1 MVTMPGGA
9 MAMIEGTVVG
19 NPLRDAIGTK
29 KRSLDAR
36 RRGSG
41 KERAQGEREE
51 MKGEETEGKRA
62 HKIGE
67 LREEMKGRRQGKG
80 RDL

>member
-1 MVTMPGGA
+1 MPGGA

-29 KRSLDAR
+29 KRSLDAK

-41 KERAQGEREE
+41 KERAQREREE
-51 MKGEETEGKRA
+51 MKGEETEETEGKRA

>member
-1 MVTMPGGA
+1 MPGGA

-29 KRSLDAR
+29 KRSLDAK

-51 MKGEETEGKRA
+51 MKGEETEEKRA

>member
-1 MVTMPGGA
+1 MPGGA

-29 KRSLDAR
+29 KRSLDAK

-41 KERAQGEREE
+41 KERTQREE

>member
-1 MVTMPGGA
+1 MPGGA

-29 KRSLDAR
+29 KRSLDAK

-41 KERAQGEREE
+41 KERTQREREE
-51 MKGEETEGKRA
+51 MKEEETEGKRA

>member
-1 MVTMPGGA
+1 MPGGA

-29 KRSLDAR
+29 KRSLDAKR
-36 RRGSG
+36 RRSG
-41 KERAQGEREE
+41 KERTQREE

>member
-29 KRSLDAR
+29 KRSLDAK

-41 KERAQGEREE
+41 KERTQREE

>member
-1 MVTMPGGA
+1 MPGGA

-29 KRSLDAR
+29 KRSLDAK

-41 KERAQGEREE
+41 KERAQRER
-51 MKGEETEGKRA
+51 EETEGKRA

>member
-1 MVTMPGGA
+1 MVTIPGGA

-19 NPLRDAIGTK
+19 NPLRDAIGTQ
-29 KRSLDAR
+29 KRSLDVR

-41 KERAQGEREE
+41 KGRAQGEREE
-51 MKGEETEGKRA
+51 MKGKKTEGKRA

>member
-19 NPLRDAIGTK
+19 NPLRDAKGAQ
-29 KRSLDAR
+29 KRSLDVR

-41 KERAQGEREE
+41 KGRAQGEREE
-51 MKGEETEGKRA
+51 MKGKMTEGKRA
-62 HKIGE
+62 HKTGE